1 MNNTFN
7 CFCEDI
13 VDESSTDFIITQ
25 VFGWLTGILAL
36 VKIFFFTITLL
47 IKKYAKNIS
56 WAFVIVGLVAAI
68 CAIIFGVRI
77 DEISVYVRG
86 TLMLILS
93 IIIFIGKIVFDI
105 EYDKR
110 QKEKQIELLKINDNT
125 KDIIN
130 ELENFINTDI
140 VDNKQI
146 TYSKNDMD
154 FVISKNK
161 IKINLIELNY
171 NHETVKS
178 IIDFIKQDSIIVEID
193 ND

>member
-13 VDESSTDFIITQ
+13 VDESATDYIITQ

-68 CAIIFGVRI
+68 CAIVFGVRI

-86 TLMLILS
+86 TIMLILS
-93 IIIFIGKIVFDI
+93 IIIFIGKIVFDR

-146 TYSKNDMD
+146 TYNKNDMD
-154 FVISKNK
+154 FAISKNK

-171 NHETVKS
+171 NPEIVKS
-178 IIDFIKQDSIIVEID
+178 IIDFIKKDSIIVEID

>member
-13 VDESSTDFIITQ
+13 VDESSTDYIITQ
-25 VFGWLTGILAL
+25 VFGWLTVILAL

-110 QKEKQIELLKINDNT
+110 QKEKQIELLTTNDNT